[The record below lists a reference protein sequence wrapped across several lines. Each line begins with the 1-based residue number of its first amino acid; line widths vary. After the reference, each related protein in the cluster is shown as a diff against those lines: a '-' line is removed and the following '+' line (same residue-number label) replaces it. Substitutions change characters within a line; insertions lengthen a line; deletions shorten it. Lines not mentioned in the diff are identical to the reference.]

1 MFMFV
6 LTLLIL
12 GSSVE
17 QTSALAPTTALRFG
31 QDLQRYMMLKLDMK
45 PVAEAI
51 SVCSWVNKK
60 TSDGHHDTW
69 LCYNAPSRTNE
80 IIIAGRIRGYA
91 YMLRNHLDSNQ
102 AVPSNQWHHV
112 CITWSY
118 ETKKSILYYDGR
130 AIREE
135 DAGSGKLTM
144 GGTIAIGQFHK
155 HADLR
160 AVFFNNNFFGGELL
174 KMNIYKRQ
182 LTAEEVGEMYASGM
196 CSDYENTLIADAF
209 LRWETVL
216 YATERHGTIT
226 EVPITCPG
234 DHWNVLY
241 FDDFYNK
248 VIKSDCKIGEG
259 EAKFSYS

>member
-1 MFMFV
+1 
-6 LTLLIL
+6 
-12 GSSVE
+12 
-17 QTSALAPTTALRFG
+17 
-31 QDLQRYMMLKLDMK
+31 MLKLDMK
-45 PVAEAI
+45 PVEEAI

-69 LCYNAPSRTNE
+69 LCYNAPSRIHE
-80 IIIAGRIRGYA
+80 ILIAGRIRGWA

-182 LTAEEVGEMYASGM
+182 LTGEEVGKMYTSGM
-196 CSDYENTLIADAF
+196 CSNYEESLVADIF

-241 FDDFYNK
+241 YSDFYNK
-248 VIKSDCKIGEG
+248 VTISGFVCRGGMGGGGGFIKI
-259 EAKFSYS
+259 